1 MMLLADVAATNQA
14 VAAATGR
21 KAKIALVA
29 EVLGRCDPTEL
40 PVVVAWLSG
49 STRQRR
55 TGLGWASLREPPPA
69 AAIAELTVRDVDDL
83 LQRAAE
89 ASGPGSATARR
100 ALVIELLARATAP
113 EQSLLTGLVLGE
125 VRQGAQ
131 AGLMLEAV
139 AVSSGLPATLVRK
152 ATTLSGDLAAVA
164 VAAHTGG
171 RAALEAVGLRVGTPL
186 SPMLAAAATDLPTA
200 LGRTGPAAVEA
211 KLDGVRIQVHRDG
224 TDVAV
229 YTRTLD
235 EITDRLPEVV
245 EAARALP
252 VRSAVLDGEVI
263 ALRADGRP
271 EPFQVTAARTAR
283 HDSPEARSTPLT
295 PVLFDLLHVDG
306 DDLWDLD
313 RRRRRQALATLVAPG
328 LLVPEHLVE
337 NVDDP
342 GEVDAAATFF
352 AEVLARG
359 HEGVVVK
366 SLAAPYEMGR
376 RGASWVKVKPRH
388 TLDLVVLAAEWGHG
402 RRRGWLSNLH
412 LGARDPD
419 GEYGEP
425 GGFVMLGKTF
435 KGLTD
440 AMLTWQTERLQTLA
454 VVADRWSVT
463 VAPHLVVEV
472 AFDGVQTSPRYPTGM
487 ALRFARV
494 VAHRPDKR
502 AAEADTVAAV
512 RAVHAGPT
520 EGHAVPDHEG
530 EGQAFS

>member
-1 MMLLADVAATNQA
+1 MTLLADVAAANLA

-21 KAKIALVA
+21 KAKTVLLA
-29 EVLGRCDPTEL
+29 EVLARCDTGEL
-40 PVVVAWLSG
+40 PIVVSWLSG
-49 STRQRR
+49 ATRQRR

-69 AAIAELTVRDVDDL
+69 AAVAELTVREVDDL
-83 LQRAAE
+83 LQRAAA
-89 ASGPGSATARR
+89 ASGPGSAATRR
-100 ALVIELLARATAP
+100 ALVLELMTRATEA

-139 AVSSGLPATLVRK
+139 AAAAGLPAALVRR

-164 VAAHTGG
+164 VAARTGG
-171 RAALEAVGLRVGTPL
+171 RGALDAIGLRVGTPL
-186 SPMLAAAATDLPTA
+186 SPMLAASAVDLPTA
-200 LGRTGPAAVEA
+200 LDRTGPAAVEA

-224 TDVAV
+224 EDVAV

-245 EAARALP
+245 EAVRALP
-252 VRSAVLDGEVI
+252 LRSTVLDGEVI

-271 EPFQVTAARTAR
+271 EPFQVTAARAAR
-283 HDSPEARSTPLT
+283 HDSPDARRTPLT
-295 PVLFDLLHVDG
+295 PVLFDVLHVDG
-306 DDLWDLD
+306 EDLWDAA
-313 RRRRRQALATLVAPG
+313 RRRRREVLAALAPPS
-328 LLVPEHLVE
+328 LLVPQRVVE
-337 NVDDP
+337 DP
-342 GEVDAAATFF
+342 ADEAQSQAAAAFF
-352 AEVLARG
+352 AEVLAAG

-366 SLAAPYEMGR
+366 SSSAPYEMGR

-419 GEYGEP
+419 GEFGP
-425 GGFVMLGKTF
+425 AGGFVMLGKTF

-440 AMLTWQTERLQTLA
+440 AMLTWQTERLQALA
-454 VVADRWSVT
+454 VSSDGWTVT

-494 VAHRPDKR
+494 VAHRPDKP
-502 AAEADTVAAV
+502 ADQADTVAAV
-512 RAVHAGPT
+512 RIVHSAATG
-520 EGHAVPDHEG
+520 
-530 EGQAFS
+530 